1 MTRQKA
7 RSRRILGWMWW
18 VLASVLVAVAFLCV
32 YVTQPLLGLERRP
45 SGVRADPAQLR
56 THVEALCSLSPRTGA
71 HRDNLDRAA
80 DYIRARF
87 AAEGVEVSFQ
97 PHETEPYRNVIARL
111 GPDTRERIVVGAHY
125 DAAGPGVGADDNAS
139 GVAALLELARI
150 LRSGE
155 LPMRIE
161 LVAYALEE
169 PPFFRTR
176 FMGSFVHAD
185 GLRRSGAAVRAMICL
200 EMIGFYSDSPGSQ
213 RYPLRAMGLL
223 YPSKGDFIAV
233 AGCLGQAG
241 LVRRVKRAM
250 AESATLRVRS
260 INAPRFVPGVDF
272 SDHLNYWDA
281 GFPAVMVTDTAFY
294 RNPNYHLATDTHE
307 TLDYPRMALVVEQV
321 YGAVQAL
328 GR

>member
-1 MTRQKA
+1 
-7 RSRRILGWMWW
+7 MWW
-18 VLASVLVAVAFLCV
+18 VLAFILIVVAFVGV
-32 YVTQPLLGLERRP
+32 YVTQPLLGLQRRP
-45 SGVRADPAQLR
+45 SRTRADPSQLR
-56 THVEALCSLSPRTGA
+56 THVEALCSLAPRTA
-71 HRDNLDRAA
+71 ADPDNLDRAA
-80 DYIRARF
+80 DYICERF
-87 AAEGVEVSFQ
+87 AAEGVDVSFQ
-97 PHETEPYRNVIARL
+97 PDETESYRNVVARL

-125 DAAGPGVGADDNAS
+125 DAAGPGIGADDNAS
-139 GVAALLELARI
+139 GVAALLELARM
-150 LRSGE
+150 LRSGD

-161 LVAYALEE
+161 LVAYTLEE

-176 FMGSFVHAD
+176 FMGSFMHAD
-185 GLRRSGAAVRAMICL
+185 GLRRSGVVVRAMLSL
-200 EMIGFYSDSPGSQ
+200 EMIGFFSDAPGSQ
-213 RYPLRAMGLL
+213 HYPLRAMELL

-307 TLDYPRMALVVEQV
+307 TLDYTRMALVVEQV
-321 YGAVQAL
+321 YGAVLAL